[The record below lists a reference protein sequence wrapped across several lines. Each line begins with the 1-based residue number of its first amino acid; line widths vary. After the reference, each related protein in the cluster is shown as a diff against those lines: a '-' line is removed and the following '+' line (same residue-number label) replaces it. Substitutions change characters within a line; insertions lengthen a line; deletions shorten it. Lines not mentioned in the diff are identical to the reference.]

1 MGDYDLQ
8 INGADHLVAKRSR
21 STPER
26 QKIKH
31 REHIE
36 RQKRNNSPPRGEPSE
51 GKSLYAPNT
60 KTKKQKQNHV
70 FWTVMGFT
78 WLS

>member
-1 MGDYDLQ
+1 LRRPS
-8 INGADHLVAKRSR
+8 VAKRSR

-36 RQKRNNSPPRGEPSE
+36 RQNPNNSPTRGEPSE
-51 GKSLYAPNT
+51 GKSLYAPNS
-60 KTKKQKQNHV
+60 KAKEKEKK
-70 FWTVMGFT
+70 
-78 WLS
+78 